1 VVGHEYTVKGVLMDK
16 ATGEGL
22 LIGGQEVTS
31 EAKFTPE
38 EKDGSVD
45 IAFTFDA
52 RGLEGT
58 KVVAFESLYVKDV
71 EVAVHADIEDD
82 DQTVEFPEPK
92 IGTTAVN
99 AGTGTHEAAATR
111 DVAIV
116 DTVKYKNLVVG
127 QEYTVKGVLMDKAT
141 GEKLLV
147 DGKEVTSE
155 SKFTPKEKEGS
166 IDIAFTFDARGLAGH
181 EVVAFETLYA
191 KDDEVAVHADIEDD
205 GQTVEI
211 REPEK
216 PPVPKTGDEG
226 NALPV
231 AAALMAGSLAA
242 LAAGGTY
249 AWKRRRKGGKPGN
262 PEPENTPDGKNDK
275 DVPAGEDG
283 AGRTR

>member
-1 VVGHEYTVKGVLMDK
+1 V
-16 ATGEGL
+16 
-22 LIGGQEVTS
+22 
-31 EAKFTPE
+31 PE
-38 EKDGSVD
+38 EKDGSVGVT
-45 IAFTFDA
+45 FTFDG

-58 KVVAFESLYVKDV
+58 KVVAFESLHVKGV
-71 EVAVHADIEDD
+71 EVAAHADIEDD
-82 DQTVEFPEPK
+82 DQTVGFPEPK
-92 IGTTAVN
+92 IGTTAVDKE
-99 AGTGTHEAAATR
+99 TKTHEAVAAGKVT
-111 DVAIV
+111 VV
-116 DTVKYKNLVVG
+116 DTVAYKNLVVG

-141 GEKLLV
+141 GRELSVGGRK
-147 DGKEVTSE
+147 VTSE
-155 SKFTPKEKEGS
+155 ARFTPEEKDGS
-166 IDIAFTFDARGLAGH
+166 VTVEFTFDARGLAGH

-275 DVPAGEDG
+275 DAPAGEDG
-283 AGRTR
+283 TEE